1 MKGTGIGRRLWR
13 RMRLRLAGRSPHD
26 EAIDLALSRLQTD
39 VNLLLRR
46 QEHVQEALGRIE
58 DRQLEE
64 RDYHG
69 LRQNEY
75 RVYSQ
80 WGEDGIIQYLLR
92 HVPVAQ
98 RVFVEFGVEDYSEA
112 NTRFLL
118 VNNNWTGLVI
128 DRDEQAVARLA
139 RSRAGLNYGLRAVN
153 AFVTAENIDDILKPC
168 EVEGEIGLLS
178 IDLDGND
185 FWVWRAITV
194 IQPTIV
200 VIEYNPLFGAERAV
214 TVPYS
219 TDFNRAKA
227 HPSMTYYGASLKA
240 LCRLGEQKGYAFVG
254 CNSNGVNAFFVRRD
268 RKPDSVAELS
278 VGEGFVRGTYCEFRD
293 EFGRHVRVPEEVEK
307 SALAGLPLV
316 EVSTTGTV

>member
-1 MKGTGIGRRLWR
+1 
-13 RMRLRLAGRSPHD
+13 MRLRLAGRSPHD

-178 IDLDGND
+178 IG
-185 FWVWRAITV
+185 
-194 IQPTIV
+194 P
-200 VIEYNPLFGAERAV
+200 
-214 TVPYS
+214 
-219 TDFNRAKA
+219 
-227 HPSMTYYGASLKA
+227 
-240 LCRLGEQKGYAFVG
+240 
-254 CNSNGVNAFFVRRD
+254 
-268 RKPDSVAELS
+268 
-278 VGEGFVRGTYCEFRD
+278 
-293 EFGRHVRVPEEVEK
+293 
-307 SALAGLPLV
+307 
-316 EVSTTGTV
+316 